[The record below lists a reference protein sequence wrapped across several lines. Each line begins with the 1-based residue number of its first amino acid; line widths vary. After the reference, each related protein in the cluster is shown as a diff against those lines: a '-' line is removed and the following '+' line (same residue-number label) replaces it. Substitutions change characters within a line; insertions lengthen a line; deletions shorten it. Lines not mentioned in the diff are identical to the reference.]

1 MTRNRSLFVAIRAR
15 LHDEHGFSLLET
27 ILAVT
32 VMFTSLTALAYTATL
47 GFGYQD
53 LSRQRQAANGIANEL
68 MEQTRGLAYAKI
80 QAGLLSTDLT
90 GDANVVNCAGTSRFI
105 SCTADPDDPGSG
117 EKVVT
122 TPGLSTT
129 VPLVPHRSST
139 APNADIVRDGITY
152 QWSTYVTQNDAV
164 ANSPYRVTVIVTYS
178 GGLKATA
185 PNKIV
190 RVQSLFWS
198 PSGCRSTDTH
208 PFAAPCQPFLFG
220 AVNVPAATVSIA
232 GSIDQTTFSSGLLYA
247 PRVSS
252 SAQEEQVSQ
261 AQGDWVG
268 PAVDVTD
275 GLEPVSAGGTS
286 LSTTADSDAGTSPS
300 TYSRAQCPT
309 NVTCEGGSVS
319 SSGGGNS
326 ITLTAPA
333 GATADSTSTTAASG
347 ANICPP
353 PSDTAETD
361 GLRCAGGRIQQ
372 AGDLTAV
379 LALQNGIGSAT
390 LAQLKAS
397 GVPSK
402 TFVHRTTFPSSTG
415 CSPTSGADGCMAMS
429 ASRTLG
435 TVNVGGLPT
444 GFTAPAGWAGASAWN
459 GYFLSITGYQDS
471 LTGSVGTQSPIP
483 TGSLA
488 GTLYYYNGSG
498 YTSVSV
504 TDAALTGLSA
514 SYTTTQTISSTD
526 VTVTIS
532 TEPTGMSPGST
543 SLTPTSPAGNAT
555 RTDVTARAIPPSVTV
570 HYTVAGPSV
579 TYADLTITVLLG
591 TLQANGSYAA
601 APAQGT

>member
-15 LHDEHGFSLLET
+15 LHDEHGFSLIET
-27 ILAVT
+27 VFAVT
-32 VMFTSLTALAYTATL
+32 VMLTSLTALAYTATI

-53 LSRQRQAANGIANEL
+53 LSRQRQAANGIANEV
-68 MEQTRGLAYAKI
+68 MEQTRGLAYTKI
-80 QAGLLSTDLT
+80 QAGLRSTDLA
-90 GDANVVNCAGTSRFI
+90 GDANIVTCAGISRFL
-105 SCTADPDDPGSG
+105 SCAADAAEPGSG

-139 APNADIVRDGITY
+139 GPNANIVRDGITY
-152 QWSTYVTQNDAV
+152 RWATYVTQNDAV
-164 ANSPYRVTVIVTYS
+164 ANSPYRVTVIVTWT
-178 GGLKATA
+178 GGAKASA

-198 PSGCRSTDTH
+198 PNGCRSTDTH
-208 PFAAPCQPFLFG
+208 PFAAPCQPFFFG
-220 AVNVPAATVSIA
+220 TTNVPAATVSIS
-232 GSIDQTTFSSGLLYA
+232 GSINQTTFSSGSLSA

-261 AQGDWVG
+261 AEGDWVG
-268 PAVDVTD
+268 AGVEITD
-275 GLEPVSAGGTS
+275 GIGTSTAGGTS
-286 LSTTADSDAGTSPS
+286 LTTSADGDAGTSPS
-300 TYSRAQCPT
+300 TYSRARCPT
-309 NVTCEGGSVS
+309 DVTCVGGSVS
-319 SSGGGNS
+319 STGGGNS
-326 ITLTAPA
+326 LTLTAPA

-361 GLRCAGGRIQQ
+361 GLRCSGGRIQQ

-379 LALQNGIGSAT
+379 LSLADGIGSAT
-390 LAQLKAS
+390 ITQIKAS

-402 TFVHRTTFPSSTG
+402 TFVHRTTYSATTG

-435 TVNVGGLPT
+435 TLNLGALPS
-444 GFTAPAGWAGASAWN
+444 GFTAPAGWSGASAWN

-471 LTGSVGTQSPIP
+471 LTGSVGTHSPIP

-498 YTSVSV
+498 YTPMSV
-504 TDAALTGLSA
+504 TSAALTGLNA
-514 SYTTTQTISSTD
+514 SYTTTQTIASNNITL
-526 VTVTIS
+526 TIS

-543 SLTPTSPAGNAT
+543 SFTPTSPPGNLT

-579 TYADLTITVLLG
+579 TYADLTIMVQLG